1 MRRLLLT
8 CSGAALL
15 ATAAVAGANDPV
27 VRTHSLEV
35 KERLQYLELINV
47 TSEKP
52 ANPQAEAL
60 DEELLAI
67 LDEADLAEQEEDAK
81 DSR

>member
-1 MRRLLLT
+1 MKTLLST
-8 CSGAALL
+8 CTGAALL
-15 ATAAVAGANDPV
+15 AIAAASVASDPV

-35 KERLQYLELINV
+35 AERLQYLELINV

-52 ANPQAEAL
+52 ANPHAEAL

-67 LDEADLAEQEEDAK
+67 LEEAALNDEGGMESA
-81 DSR
+81 R